1 MELSMRHV
9 KALVNPE
16 IAPLRLAGA
25 LIGLFAGTRDRAIFD
40 FASRRAEH
48 KLDVSAVLAGMADDA
63 RTRGLRR
70 AFCRDDVR
78 KFLVFIAQRAAFQ
91 LPMLRR
97 TLHPLRKMAPV
108 TYGTHGTCEMM
119 RTRSKNGGCILKHRR
134 SRRIDGGKTTAR
146 SR

>member
-16 IAPLRLAGA
+16 IAPLRLAGV
-25 LIGLFAGTRDRAIFD
+25 LICLFAGPRNCAIFD
-40 FASRRAEH
+40 FAFRRADH

-70 AFCRDDVR
+70 AFCRDKIR
-78 KFLVFIAQRAAFQ
+78 KFLVFIAQCAAFQ

-97 TLHPLRKMAPV
+97 TFHSLRKMAPV
-108 TYGTHGTCEMM
+108 TCGGHGTGEMM
-119 RTRSKNGGCILKHRR
+119 RTR
-134 SRRIDGGKTTAR
+134 
-146 SR
+146 